1 MFLSEVKAVSKS
13 CGELVVLLELQ
24 KAHAETHCEPAG
36 VCGFVPGSQGAGL
49 LSRVPLCPL
58 PWTGLCGLVLTGCA
72 VIVLGALACL
82 RLACWVKVFTPK
94 MAVCMGS
101 DGVFML
107 CVV

>member
-1 MFLSEVKAVSKS
+1 MLRLIAS
-13 CGELVVLLELQ
+13 LVLLELRR
-24 KAHAETHCEPAG
+24 AHAETHCEPAG

-101 DGVFML
+101 DGVFGL